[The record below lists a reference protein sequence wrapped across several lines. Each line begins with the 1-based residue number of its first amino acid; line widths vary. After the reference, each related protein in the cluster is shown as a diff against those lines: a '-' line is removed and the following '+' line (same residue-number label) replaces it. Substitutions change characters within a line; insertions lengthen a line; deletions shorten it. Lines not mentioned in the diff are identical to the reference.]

1 MVQSPQTS
9 LMLETIEPM
18 KVGEANG
25 LNHHNQVPA
34 GASNGVGQAT
44 SSLNDSQMKLKII
57 TT

>member
-1 MVQSPQTS
+1 
-9 LMLETIEPM
+9 MLETIEPM

-34 GASNGVGQAT
+34 GAANGVGQAT

>member
-18 KVGEANG
+18 KVSEANG
-25 LNHHNQVPA
+25 MNHHQVPA
-34 GASNGVGQAT
+34 GASNGMGQAT